1 MSPCSQHL
9 PNKVWLNCS
18 ELGVSGSP
26 SEMSVSPSSPGPGD
40 TEVMVTEEEDIG
52 PGVAEEVTSSPASLL
67 YVEFRKY
74 VSINQGRLF
83 GETQN

>member
-18 ELGVSGSP
+18 ELGVSGQSV
-26 SEMSVSPSSPGPGD
+26 MSVIATSPDPGEEAWVTED
-40 TEVMVTEEEDIG
+40 TVTEENIE
-52 PGVAEEVTSSPASLL
+52 VEEAEVTPSPASLL

-74 VSINQGRLF
+74 VSMIF
-83 GETQN
+83 GEHKN

>member
-18 ELGVSGSP
+18 ELGVSSQ
-26 SEMSVSPSSPGPGD
+26 SVMSVSTSSPDPGEEAWVTED
-40 TEVMVTEEEDIG
+40 TVTEVDIEVG
-52 PGVAEEVTSSPASLL
+52 EAEVTPSPASLL

-74 VSINQGRLF
+74 VSIVW
-83 GETQN
+83 

>member
-18 ELGVSGSP
+18 ELGVSGSQ
-26 SEMSVSPSSPGPGD
+26 SVMSVSTSSPDPGEEAWITED
-40 TEVMVTEEEDIG
+40 TVTEVDIEVEE
-52 PGVAEEVTSSPASLL
+52 AEVTLSPASLL

-74 VSINQGRLF
+74 VSIVW
-83 GETQN
+83 

>member
-18 ELGVSGSP
+18 ELGVSGSQ
-26 SEMSVSPSSPGPGD
+26 SVMSVSTSSPDPG
-40 TEVMVTEEEDIG
+40 EEAWVTEENIE
-52 PGVAEEVTSSPASLL
+52 VEEAEVTPSPASLL

-74 VSINQGRLF
+74 VSIVW
-83 GETQN
+83 

>member
-18 ELGVSGSP
+18 ELGVSGSQ
-26 SEMSVSPSSPGPGD
+26 SVMSVS
-40 TEVMVTEEEDIG
+40 
-52 PGVAEEVTSSPASLL
+52 TSSPDLGEEAWVTEDTVTEVDIEVEEAEVTPSQASLL

-74 VSINQGRLF
+74 VSIVW
-83 GETQN
+83 

>member
-18 ELGVSGSP
+18 ELGVSGNQSV
-26 SEMSVSPSSPGPGD
+26 MSVSTSSPDPGEEAWLTED
-40 TEVMVTEEEDIG
+40 TVTEVDIEVG
-52 PGVAEEVTSSPASLL
+52 EAEVTPSPASLL

-74 VSINQGRLF
+74 VSMIF
-83 GETQN
+83 W